1 MSPPKALWWLSKDQT
16 RDYLFDGD
24 QTALNKACRSGGMG
38 LVSLQIITRKFCT
51 VTGTKRY
58 NQPFYM
64 QLLSVTDASSQPLPF
79 THADQ
84 LELVRC
90 LNLLSYEEKEGAICC
105 QSFDARH
112 SAVQPLY
119 RALAHTYGN
128 YPPTA
133 PHMPQTAAELKNFAE
148 SLIKRGLFMPSKVK
162 RPAPDS
168 GSSGRDKRRSSG
180 SSGGV
185 QLRADPMNLDRG
197 STQGGAAAAAPLKGT
212 EPNKEIVP
220 AARAPIRMG
229 R

>member
-1 MSPPKALWWLSKDQT
+1 
-16 RDYLFDGD
+16 
-24 QTALNKACRSGGMG
+24 MG

-90 LNLLSYEEKEGAICC
+90 LNLLSYEEEGAICC

-112 SAVQPLY
+112 PAVQRLY
-119 RALAHTYGN
+119 GALAHTYGN
-128 YPPTA
+128 YTPTA
-133 PHMPQTAAELKNFAE
+133 PHMLPQTAAELKNFAE
-148 SLIKRGLFMPSKVK
+148 SLIKRGLFMALKVK

-168 GSSGRDKRRSSG
+168 VSSGRDKPVPCDPSG
-180 SSGGV
+180 C
-185 QLRADPMNLDRG
+185 Q
-197 STQGGAAAAAPLKGT
+197 
-212 EPNKEIVP
+212 PNS
-220 AARAPIRMG
+220 
-229 R
+229 